1 MAKIAFKGLSEYIA
15 SLEKLG
21 RDAGGITRKALYEGV
36 DVTADE
42 VRNAIEALPT
52 DDRRGHHRRK
62 GITSGQKKALLDGLG
77 VAPFREDGDMI
88 NTLVGFSGYSD
99 YATRKY
105 PNGQPLALIARVAE
119 SWNSFTDKTP
129 FMAPAVRKARKP
141 AQEKMKEVFENEID
155 EIMKG

>member
-1 MAKIAFKGLSEYIA
+1 
-15 SLEKLG
+15 
-21 RDAGGITRKALYEGV
+21 
-36 DVTADE
+36 
-42 VRNAIEALPT
+42 
-52 DDRRGHHRRK
+52 
-62 GITSGQKKALLDGLG
+62 
-77 VAPFREDGDMI
+77 MI

-119 SWNSFTDKTP
+119 SGNSFTDKTP
-129 FMAPAVRKARKP
+129 FMALAVRKARKP